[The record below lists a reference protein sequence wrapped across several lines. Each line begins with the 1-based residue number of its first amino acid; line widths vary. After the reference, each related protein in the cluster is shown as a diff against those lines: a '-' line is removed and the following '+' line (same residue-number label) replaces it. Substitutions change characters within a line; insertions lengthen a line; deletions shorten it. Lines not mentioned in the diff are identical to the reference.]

1 MTLDEVKKIIE
12 KLRGRF
18 DSPYSTSDKSSIE
31 VLYYEVLGKTFRPT
45 SCQQCYH
52 DAVIEIY
59 CYIKKNNSMAEK
71 SNYRLRA
78 GVIINCPNF
87 RGGKIYTNDNL
98 TDKVASEFLKM
109 FPEQDVL
116 FQKLP
121 PQKTKTPKDGGNGNK
136 KKEKPKTPKDG
147 GKVDESSDSEN
158 PEETPESDKG
168 GNTDGSDG
176 DGAKEGDQAE
186 E

>member
-1 MTLDEVKKIIE
+1 
-12 KLRGRF
+12 
-18 DSPYSTSDKSSIE
+18 
-31 VLYYEVLGKTFRPT
+31 
-45 SCQQCYH
+45 
-52 DAVIEIY
+52 
-59 CYIKKNNSMAEK
+59 MAEK

-136 KKEKPKTPKDG
+136 KKEKPKTPKDC
-147 GKVDESSDSEN
+147 GKVDEISDSEN

>member
-18 DSPYSTSDKSSIE
+18 DSPYSTSDKSTIE
-31 VLYYEVLGKTFRPT
+31 SLYYEVLGKTFRPT

-109 FPEQDVL
+109 FPEQEVL

-121 PQKTKTPKDGGNGNK
+121 PQ
-136 KKEKPKTPKDG
+136 KPKTPKDG
-147 GKVDESSDSEN
+147 GKVDEIYDSEN
-158 PEETPESDKG
+158 PEETPESDKD